1 MEIFCKKPSDDWY
14 VTTAGIVPFFWVY
27 AAFMALA
34 GIAMPLFNAPSNV
47 LLQQKV
53 EDSYRGR
60 VFGVLGMIWSS
71 MMPLGS
77 LVFGPL
83 ADVVRIE
90 WLLIGTGLLMCVQ
103 SVVMLSSKVMVEE
116 GKPTADPVEAG

>member
-1 MEIFCKKPSDDWY
+1 MG
-14 VTTAGIVPFFWVY
+14 VTW
-27 AAFMALA
+27 
-34 GIAMPLFNAPSNV
+34 
-47 LLQQKV
+47 KV

-77 LVFGPL
+77 LVFGPM

-90 WLLIGTGLLMCVQ
+90 WLLVGTGLLMCVQ
-103 SVVMLSSKVMVEE
+103 SLVMPGNKVMI
-116 GKPTADPVEAG
+116 EAGRPVQPAGETGSG